1 MVRGGPDIVVVVVLL
16 ACNWGFRW
24 FIVVLVVPLLAVLV
38 RRSPADLLVLLVG
51 VVLVLVLVAL
61 VLAVAEVL
69 VVADGIII
77 IIILGSRRIIILAA
91 RVHPAIHPFVPRP
104 MNWAIII
111 RLGTPTSLVFRMLT
125 LVFLILLRAPP
136 VSPGQRAGSSPR
148 STPGQRARVS
158 VTGSATTTTS
168 IVRSALGIATTFTL
182 RITTRNITTAFAI
195 AFGRGVAVTRL
206 RIFVTIKLVLHKLA
220 YLREGFCEAPSAKVI
235 NLLIIAREAFD
246 QYLLSLTFGWH
257 RGKPRILVELVE
269 YAIQCFDAE
278 RKFDWRVAM
287 FFVDVEPF
295 KFSN

>member
-24 FIVVLVVPLLAVLV
+24 FIMVLVFLLLVVLVALV

-69 VVADGIII
+69 VVANGIII
-77 IIILGSRRIIILAA
+77 IIIIGSRRIIILAA

-158 VTGSATTTTS
+158 VKGSATTTFENLAMTS
-168 IVRSALGIATTFTL
+168 KVMLGKFTCRGNRTRTCTIFRQINRLYSPPRGISGSLCVVSPHATP
-182 RITTRNITTAFAI
+182 RMGAVYVDFA
-195 AFGRGVAVTRL
+195 RRDPNTV
-206 RIFVTIKLVLHKLA
+206 
-220 YLREGFCEAPSAKVI
+220 
-235 NLLIIAREAFD
+235 
-246 QYLLSLTFGWH
+246 
-257 RGKPRILVELVE
+257 
-269 YAIQCFDAE
+269 
-278 RKFDWRVAM
+278 
-287 FFVDVEPF
+287 
-295 KFSN
+295 